1 MYVGIR
7 TFASEDELEFLA
19 NLQGAIM
26 RMLTRMHL
34 EREFKLN
41 NPAPGKQSQNLGP
54 AASGQSMAHFPME
67 ADLQRHALHPIQ
79 P

>member
-1 MYVGIR
+1 
-7 TFASEDELEFLA
+7 
-19 NLQGAIM
+19 M

-34 EREFKLN
+34 EREFKIN
-41 NPAPGKQSQNLGP
+41 NSASGKQNQNIAP
-54 AASGQSMAHFPME
+54 AASGQSMAHFPMQ